1 MLKRGRLLSLILILP
16 VCAGGAVLLWSHRKE
31 EARWRD
37 LTARVPTDAN
47 IERVDE
53 ARVRGWWADV
63 IDDDYQIGRVD
74 LQNHDV
80 WYYAFASHHLVEGS
94 DSYTVF
100 RGKTGV
106 IRFKGRV
113 FCCEIDFGERIQP
126 ADSEAFVGLL
136 RQSGDEVDVLR

>member
-1 MLKRGRLLSLILILP
+1 MLKRGRLLSLILTL
-16 VCAGGAVLLWSHRKE
+16 LLWAAGALLLWDYRKE

-47 IERVDE
+47 IDRVGE
-53 ARVRGWWADV
+53 TGMRGWWADV
-63 IDDDYQIGRVD
+63 IDNDCQIGRVD

-80 WYYAFASHHLVEGS
+80 WYYAFVSHHLVEGS

-106 IRFKGRV
+106 IRLKGQV
-113 FCCEIDFGERIQP
+113 FCCEVDFGNRKQP
-126 ADSEAFVGLL
+126 ADSDAFIALL
-136 RQSGDEVDVLR
+136 RKSGDEVDVLK